1 MQSSTSVSDVSDR
14 VLEFLGC
21 LHGSLC
27 LLMTCLEINHI
38 GRFVNFFF
46 NIVQALPASLF
57 FMVHNNISMAYC
69 LKNLLCYSNNL
80 WI

>member
-1 MQSSTSVSDVSDR
+1 
-14 VLEFLGC
+14 
-21 LHGSLC
+21 
-27 LLMTCLEINHI
+27 LEINHI